1 MAPVAGGDEIPSSA
15 RSLTGADPAR
25 PRVRDID
32 RSRILVVDDQTA
44 NLTLLHE
51 LLRVDGFT
59 DVRTTSDPADAVAAV
74 VTEEVD
80 LVVADLR
87 MPGVNGLDLLR
98 EIQRRTA
105 PSAYLPVLVLTAHA
119 NSAMKREALATGAHD
134 FLVKP
139 FDADELLLRIR
150 NLLAT
155 RALHVEVDQHR
166 RSLEELL
173 LHYEEE
179 AARRADEWAMKR
191 RRVEQALS
199 PSAFHLV
206 FQPVFDVG
214 SSRLVGLEGLT
225 RFDLEPHR
233 PPNEWFA
240 EADEV
245 DLSASLQLGVLRAA
259 VAELDQVP
267 APTFLALNLSAEVLV
282 TAELD
287 EILDGAD
294 LSRVVLELTEH
305 APVADYEAV
314 HGALR
319 PWREAGLRFAID
331 DAGAGYASFQHILR
345 LRPDII
351 KLDIALTRGIDA
363 DPIRRSLAAAL
374 VTFGHEMDAVLV
386 AEGVETAQE
395 LEALAALGFD
405 AAQGYHLGRPVPLA
419 DALAPQGHLGG

>member
-1 MAPVAGGDEIPSSA
+1 MAPVAGGDEALSSA
-15 RSLTGADPAR
+15 RSLTGAPPAR
-25 PRVRDID
+25 LGVRDID
-32 RSRILVVDDQTA
+32 HSRILVIDDQPA
-44 NLTLLHE
+44 NLALLDE

-59 DVRTTSDPADAVAAV
+59 DVRTTTEPADAVQAVAAD
-74 VTEEVD
+74 EVD
-80 LVVADLR
+80 LVVVDLR

-98 EIQRRTA
+98 EIQGRTA
-105 PSAYLPVLVLTAHA
+105 PAGYLPVLVLTAHA

-134 FLVKP
+134 FLLKP

-155 RALHVEVDQHR
+155 RALHLEVDQHR
-166 RSLEELL
+166 RHLEEALRR
-173 LHYEEE
+173 YEEE
-179 AARRADEWAMKR
+179 ALHQAEEWATKR

-199 PSAFHLV
+199 KSAFHLV

-214 SSRLVGLEGLT
+214 SSRLIGLEGLT

-245 DLSASLQLGVLRAA
+245 DLSTPLQLGVIRSA
-259 VAELDQVP
+259 VAELDSVP

-282 TAELD
+282 APELD
-287 EILDGAD
+287 EILARGD
-294 LSRVVLELTEH
+294 LSRIVLELTEH

-314 HGALR
+314 HSAMQR
-319 PWREAGLRFAID
+319 WREAGLRLAID
-331 DAGAGYASFQHILR
+331 DAGAGYATFQHILR

-351 KLDIALTRGIDA
+351 KLDLALTRGIDG

-374 VTFGHEMDAVLV
+374 VTFGHEMGAVLV
-386 AEGVETAQE
+386 AEGVETSEE

-405 AAQGYHLGRPVPLA
+405 AAQGYLLGRPAPLA
-419 DALAPQGHLGG
+419 DALAMPGRRGG